1 MGKTE
6 SWVEE
11 ESALESQRGEGK
23 RKSWYPRKTVE
34 IRALV
39 MKVTHRTRARHP
51 GATLAITESQ
61 LRDQTSG
68 HSYYEK
74 SWNRRTSYDRV
85 KHGAWRKMS
94 QVKGQF
100 AKGIGAPQT

>member
-1 MGKTE
+1 MGKIE

-74 SWNRRTSYDRV
+74 SWNRRRKGERV
-85 KHGAWRKMS
+85 ELAACETLSLKEE
-94 QVKGQF
+94 
-100 AKGIGAPQT
+100 AKDP

>member
-1 MGKTE
+1 MGKIE

-11 ESALESQRGEGK
+11 ESALESQCGEGK

-51 GATLAITESQ
+51 GGHLGHHRESAQ
-61 LRDQTSG
+61 GPDL
-68 HSYYEK
+68 
-74 SWNRRTSYDRV
+74 W
-85 KHGAWRKMS
+85 ALLL
-94 QVKGQF
+94 
-100 AKGIGAPQT
+100 

>member
-1 MGKTE
+1 M
-6 SWVEE
+6 
-11 ESALESQRGEGK
+11 
-23 RKSWYPRKTVE
+23 
-34 IRALV
+34 
-39 MKVTHRTRARHP
+39 
-51 GATLAITESQ
+51 AITESQ

-100 AKGIGAPQT
+100 AEGIGALQT